1 MGVGSWEKEKV
12 KLIAKRLGFKI
23 EEKVI
28 QRGTQ
33 IVVYDEGKKF
43 NINFYDTGRQLEQG
57 DPELLKRFRD
67 EYDRINSNSVITID
81 LLQYG
86 FADVASLSDLL
97 SAVREV
103 FTQLETV
110 AKKKNSDT
118 NKHGAQLLEAVAQ
131 EDRILNLGGVSN
143 GIFNVFKKHF
153 GRSLSSFYSCFR
165 NPIQHN
171 DASEI
176 EKWLTREELELL
188 LAATILFKRLLE
200 KYSSAQ
206 NDGA

>member
-12 KLIAKRLGFKI
+12 KLIAKRLGFKV

-28 QRGTQ
+28 QRGIQ
-33 IVVYDEGKKF
+33 IVVCDEGKKF

-67 EYDRINSNSVITID
+67 EYDRINSNSLITID

-110 AKKKNSDT
+110 AKKNSNA
-118 NKHGAQLLEAVAQ
+118 NKHGAQLLEAAAQ
-131 EDRILNLGGVSN
+131 EDRILNLEGVSD

-153 GRSLSSFYSCFR
+153 GRLLSSFYSCFR

>member
-1 MGVGSWEKEKV
+1 MGVGSWEREKV
-12 KLIAKRLGFKI
+12 KLIAKRLGFKV

-33 IVVYDEGKKF
+33 IVVYGEGEKF
-43 NINFYDTGRQLEQG
+43 NINFYNSGRQLEQG

-67 EYDRINSNSVITID
+67 EYDRIKSNSVITID
-81 LLQYG
+81 LLQYE

-131 EDRILNLGGVSN
+131 EDRILNLGGVSD

-153 GRSLSSFYSCFR
+153 GRLLSSFYSCFR

-200 KYSSAQ
+200 KYSSA
-206 NDGA
+206 

>member
-12 KLIAKRLGFKI
+12 KLIAKRLGFKV

-33 IVVYDEGKKF
+33 IVVCDEGKKF

-57 DPELLKRFRD
+57 DPELLERFRD

-110 AKKKNSDT
+110 AKKNSDT
-118 NKHGAQLLEAVAQ
+118 NKHGAQLLEAAAQ

-153 GRSLSSFYSCFR
+153 GRLLSSFYSCFR

>member
-12 KLIAKRLGFKI
+12 RLIAKHLGFKV

-33 IVVYDEGKKF
+33 IVVCDEGKKF

-110 AKKKNSDT
+110 AKKNSDT
-118 NKHGAQLLEAVAQ
+118 NKHGAQLLEAAAQ
-131 EDRILNLGGVSN
+131 EDRILNLEGVSN

-153 GRSLSSFYSCFR
+153 GRLLSSFYSCFR

>member
-12 KLIAKRLGFKI
+12 KLIAKRLGFKV

-33 IVVYDEGKKF
+33 IVVCDEGKKF
-43 NINFYDTGRQLEQG
+43 NINFYDTGRQVEQG
-57 DPELLKRFRD
+57 NPELLKRFRD

-97 SAVREV
+97 SAIREV

-110 AKKKNSDT
+110 AKKKNGST
-118 NKHGAQLLEAVAQ
+118 NKHGAQLLEAAAQ
-131 EDRILNLGGVSN
+131 EDRILNLEGVSN
-143 GIFNVFKKHF
+143 GVFSAFKKHF

-200 KYSSAQ
+200 KYSLAQ

>member
-12 KLIAKRLGFKI
+12 RLIAKRLGFKV

-33 IVVYDEGKKF
+33 IVVCDEGKKF

-110 AKKKNSDT
+110 AKKNSDT
-118 NKHGAQLLEAVAQ
+118 NKHGAQLLEAAAQ
-131 EDRILNLGGVSN
+131 EDRILNLEGVSN

-153 GRSLSSFYSCFR
+153 GRVLSSFYSCFR

>member
-12 KLIAKRLGFKI
+12 RLIAKRLGFKV

-33 IVVYDEGKKF
+33 IVVCDEGKKF

-110 AKKKNSDT
+110 AKKNSDT
-118 NKHGAQLLEAVAQ
+118 NKHGAQLLEAAAQ
-131 EDRILNLGGVSN
+131 EDRILNLEGVSN

-153 GRSLSSFYSCFR
+153 GRLLSSFYSCFR

>member
-12 KLIAKRLGFKI
+12 RLIAKHLGFKV

-33 IVVYDEGKKF
+33 IVVCDEGKKF

-97 SAVREV
+97 SAIREV

-110 AKKKNSDT
+110 AKKNSDT
-118 NKHGAQLLEAVAQ
+118 NKHGAQLLEAAAQ
-131 EDRILNLGGVSN
+131 EDRILNLEGVSN

-153 GRSLSSFYSCFR
+153 GRLLSSFYSCFR

>member
-12 KLIAKRLGFKI
+12 KLIAKRLGFKV

-33 IVVYDEGKKF
+33 IVVCDEGKKF

-110 AKKKNSDT
+110 AKKNSDT
-118 NKHGAQLLEAVAQ
+118 NKHGAQLLEAAAQ
-131 EDRILNLGGVSN
+131 EDRILNLEGVSN

-153 GRSLSSFYSCFR
+153 GRLLSSFYSCFR

>member
-12 KLIAKRLGFKI
+12 KLIAKRLGFKV

-28 QRGTQ
+28 QKGTQ
-33 IVVYDEGKKF
+33 IVVCDEGKKF
-43 NINFYDTGRQLEQG
+43 NINFYNTGRQLEQG

-67 EYDRINSNSVITID
+67 EYDRIKSNSVITID

-110 AKKKNSDT
+110 AKKSNNT
-118 NKHGAQLLEAVAQ
+118 NKHGAQLLEAAAQ
-131 EDRILNLGGVSN
+131 EDRILNLGGVSD

-153 GRSLSSFYSCFR
+153 GRLLSSFYSCFR

>member
-12 KLIAKRLGFKI
+12 KLIAKRLGFKV

-33 IVVYDEGKKF
+33 IVVCDEGKKF
-43 NINFYDTGRQLEQG
+43 NINFYNTGRQLEQG
-57 DPELLKRFRD
+57 DPELLKKFRD

>member
-1 MGVGSWEKEKV
+1 MGVGSWEREKV
-12 KLIAKRLGFKI
+12 KLIAKRLGFKV

-33 IVVYDEGKKF
+33 IVVYGEGEKF
-43 NINFYDTGRQLEQG
+43 NINFYNSGRQLGQG

-67 EYDRINSNSVITID
+67 EYDRIKSNSVITID

-86 FADVASLSDLL
+86 FANVASLSDLL

-103 FTQLETV
+103 FTQLETI
-110 AKKKNSDT
+110 AKKNNNT
-118 NKHGAQLLEAVAQ
+118 NKHGAQLLEAAAQ
-131 EDRILNLGGVSN
+131 EDRILNLGGVSD

-153 GRSLSSFYSCFR
+153 GRLLSSFYSCFR
-165 NPIQHN
+165 NPVQHN